1 MIADSLAMGQ
11 ELTVGRSLV
20 KRQYV
25 LTLQKDGNLVL
36 KEPGMAVWATDT
48 EDLGVVRAVL
58 QTDGNFVLYSSVGEP
73 VWSTGTRGSGAARL
87 TLRADRNLVLSDIV
101 GTALWTSNTAITERT
116 HVVAQGET
124 LWVIAERYYGD
135 GNRYRDIAV
144 ASGVDPESLGV
155 GEVLTIP

>member
-1 MIADSLAMGQ
+1 MIADSLSMGQ

-25 LTLQKDGNLVL
+25 LTLQRDGNLVL

-48 EDLGVVRAVL
+48 DDLGVVRAVL
-58 QTDGNFVLYSSVGEP
+58 QADGNFVLYSAVGEA
-73 VWSTGTRGSGAARL
+73 VWSTGTKGSQAARL
-87 TLRADRNLVLSDIV
+87 TLQADRNLVLFDIA
-101 GTALWTSNTAITERT
+101 GRALWASSTAITERT

-135 GNRYRDIAV
+135 GNRYREIAA
-144 ASGVDPESLGV
+144 ASGVDPDSLGV